1 MSDLYRI
8 AVDVGGT
15 FTDIVVLNETT
26 GALMIDKASTTP
38 ENTIDGVISA
48 IKKIGVD
55 KLRAAKY
62 FIHGSTTALN
72 ALLESK
78 VVPTAYLT
86 TRGFRDV
93 PEIGRGNR
101 PEMYN
106 AKYHKSPLL
115 VPRHLRFE
123 VDERL
128 DARGRIITKLDEPG
142 AIEVIHMIQQ
152 TDAEAIAVC
161 LLHAPRNPLHEQR
174 LRELIQERAPKLAVA
189 LSSSVAPEH
198 REFERGI
205 TTILNACLSAIV
217 ERWVDD
223 LQKALR
229 DLGFSG
235 EVVLTR
241 SDGAGL
247 TPEAVKRS
255 PINMLLSG
263 PAGGVI
269 GGVCFSGSVGI
280 KDLITADVG
289 GTSFDVALIQDGNAA
304 TQQQAS
310 VNGYPVLIST
320 LDIRTIGAGGGSL
333 AAVDSAGALH
343 IGPQSAA
350 AVPGPICYRRGGVKP
365 TVTDAFV
372 VNGYIDPD
380 RFLGGE
386 MNLDVAGAKKGIS
399 TYVADPLKLSLHDG
413 SSGILR
419 LATANMS
426 EAVKGIASEVGADPR
441 EYALLCFGGGGPLF
455 GAFILDELEL
465 SASIVPIAPSV
476 YSAWGMLSIDLRH
489 DLVRPHT
496 SLLTDLQ
503 SDQFAKD
510 FEELVRRGHA
520 LLDAEHVPAERRS
533 LELLADLRYA
543 GQEHSLSVSVTKGVS
558 SEADLVSSLKP
569 AFDQAYERRFG
580 YRLANPV
587 ETVNLRVKA
596 TGHIPAPEF
605 GKLPA
610 RTDGQ
615 VTRRSS
621 RQVYDF
627 LANRWDEAS
636 VFDRMDLRSGDKV
649 LGPILIEEPTTTTI
663 VRSGQVMAVD
673 GYGNMIITRAA

>member
-1 MSDLYRI
+1 MSDRYRI

-26 GALMIDKASTTP
+26 GRLTIDKASTTP
-38 ENTIDGVISA
+38 ENTINGVIAA
-48 IKKIGVD
+48 IKKVGAE
-55 KLRAAKY
+55 KLQAAKY

-72 ALLESK
+72 ALLEAK
-78 VVPTAYLT
+78 VVPTAYLA

-106 AKYHKSPLL
+106 AKYRKPPAL

-128 DARGRIITKLDEPG
+128 DARGGVVTKLDEAG
-142 AIEVIHMIQQ
+142 AIEVIRTIRQ
-152 TDAEAIAVC
+152 TNVRAIAVC
-161 LLHAPRNPLHEQR
+161 LLHAPRNPVHEQR
-174 LRELIQERAPKLAVA
+174 LRELIHDHAPKLAVA

-198 REFERGI
+198 REFERGV
-205 TTILNACLSAIV
+205 TTILNACLSPIV
-217 ERWVDD
+217 EQWVGD
-223 LQKALR
+223 LQQALR

-241 SDGAGL
+241 SDGAGM

-263 PAGGVI
+263 PAGGVM

-280 KDLITADVG
+280 KELITADVG
-289 GTSFDVALIQDGNAA
+289 GTSFDVALIQDGKAA

-310 VNGYPVLIST
+310 VNNYPVLISA

-333 AAVDSAGALH
+333 AAVDSGGALH
-343 IGPQSAA
+343 VGPQSASA
-350 AVPGPICYRRGGVKP
+350 IPGPICYRRGGVRP

-372 VNGYIDPD
+372 VNGYIDPN

-386 MNLDVAGAKKGIS
+386 MSLDVAGAEKGVS
-399 TYVADPLKLSLHDG
+399 TYVAAPLKLSLHDG

-419 LATANMS
+419 LATANMA

-503 SDQFAKD
+503 SSQLEKD
-510 FEELVRRGHA
+510 YEELVRQGHA
-520 LLDAEHVPAERRS
+520 FLDAEDVPAERRS
-533 LELLADLRYA
+533 LELLADLRYV
-543 GQEHSLSVSVTKGVS
+543 GQEHSMSVSIAKGVS
-558 SEADLVSSLKP
+558 SGGGFGFLAKARLRSSL
-569 AFDQAYERRFG
+569 
-580 YRLANPV
+580 
-587 ETVNLRVKA
+587 
-596 TGHIPAPEF
+596 
-605 GKLPA
+605 
-610 RTDGQ
+610 
-615 VTRRSS
+615 
-621 RQVYDF
+621 
-627 LANRWDEAS
+627 
-636 VFDRMDLRSGDKV
+636 
-649 LGPILIEEPTTTTI
+649 
-663 VRSGQVMAVD
+663 
-673 GYGNMIITRAA
+673 